1 MIFSGAFSEV
11 NFVAFFFVC
20 VCVSRMVMGILFVLC
35 IAMVGLFIVN
45 LEFVLNLTISRF
57 DVARD

>member
-1 MIFSGAFSEV
+1 
-11 NFVAFFFVC
+11 
-20 VCVSRMVMGILFVLC
+20 MVMGILFVLC